1 MQTGLSLRAPPN
13 RNQRLAEAEVGGCA
27 GRDGDKKYPFFI
39 FYFYFFYSALPMITN
54 GVDDNNVV

>member
-13 RNQRLAEAEVGGCA
+13 RNRRLAEAEVGGCA
-27 GRDGDKKYPFFI
+27 GGHGDEKYQ
-39 FYFYFFYSALPMITN
+39 SALPMTTN